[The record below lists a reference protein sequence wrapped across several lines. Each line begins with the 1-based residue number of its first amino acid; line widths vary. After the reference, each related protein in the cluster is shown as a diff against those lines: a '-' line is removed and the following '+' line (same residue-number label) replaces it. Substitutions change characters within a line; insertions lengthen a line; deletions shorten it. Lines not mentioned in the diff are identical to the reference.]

1 MSRAV
6 RIPAMKTIEIPVSD
20 AEYEAIRAVA
30 EREER
35 PLSDWAHEALISLL
49 ESPGIT
55 VSGSAFDLPTFSE
68 PRQVAPLPSR
78 EELYDEIFRR

>member
-1 MSRAV
+1 
-6 RIPAMKTIEIPVSD
+6 MKTIEIPVSD

-35 PLSDWAHEALISLL
+35 PLSDWAHAALVSLL
-49 ESPGIT
+49 DDPGT
-55 VSGSAFDLPTFSE
+55 TPDSAFELPTFSE

-78 EELYDEIFRR
+78 EELYNEIFRR